1 MSPRYEPI
9 IGRYLTL
16 KLLDRTHRLYVEEAG
31 KGIPLLCLHT
41 AGSDARQYRG
51 VLNDPRVTDHFR
63 VIAFDMP
70 WHG

>member
-31 KGIPLLCLHT
+31 DRVG
-41 AGSDARQYRG
+41 AAAR
-51 VLNDPRVTDHFR
+51 PR
-63 VIAFDMP
+63 
-70 WHG
+70 